1 MTDGSVD
8 GSLCP
13 VLAVAIVVAATIR
26 IRQTKLVTRH
36 SSNQGPSMN
45 AISHPLDAAQYIALT
60 TYRKNGTPVVTP
72 LWFASDGGKLY
83 AYSEKNAGKIKRI
96 RANAKVE
103 VAACSVRG
111 TVSGPSFG
119 ATAVILDADQGEYV
133 HRLLNGKYTWKK
145 RVVVL
150 AGAIP
155 KLFRQDKGADDFI
168 AITLD

>member
-1 MTDGSVD
+1 
-8 GSLCP
+8 
-13 VLAVAIVVAATIR
+13 
-26 IRQTKLVTRH
+26 
-36 SSNQGPSMN
+36 MN

-72 LWFASDGGKLY
+72 LWFANDGGKLY

-119 ATAVILDADQGEYV
+119 ATAVILDADQGTYV
-133 HRLLNGKYTWKK
+133 HRLLNSKYTWKK
-145 RVVVL
+145 RIFEI
-150 AGAIP
+150 AGSIP
-155 KLFRQDKGADDFI
+155 KLFRTDKGGDDFI